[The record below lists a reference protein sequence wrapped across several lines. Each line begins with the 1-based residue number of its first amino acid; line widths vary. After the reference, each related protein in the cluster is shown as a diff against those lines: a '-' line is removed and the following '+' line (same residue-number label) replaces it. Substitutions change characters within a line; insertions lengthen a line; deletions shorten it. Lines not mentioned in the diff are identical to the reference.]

1 MACVDDAP
9 RRRPR
14 LLFRAMNK
22 CVWLAVTSVGADC
35 DDNAAREY
43 AHHGP
48 IVENV
53 SGRVEYGPADPAAG
67 TG

>member
-1 MACVDDAP
+1 
-9 RRRPR
+9 
-14 LLFRAMNK
+14 MNK